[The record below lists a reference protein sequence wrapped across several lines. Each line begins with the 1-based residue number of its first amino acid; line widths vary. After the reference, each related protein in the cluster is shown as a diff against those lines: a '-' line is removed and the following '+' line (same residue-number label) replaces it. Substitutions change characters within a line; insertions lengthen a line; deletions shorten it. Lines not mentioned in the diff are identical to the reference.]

1 VIRQSQNPSQLTPS
15 PGGKAQA
22 WPPGLFGDLIAANQL
37 NAMFRPFA
45 LACVFASV
53 FTLTP
58 LLRAADAPAPAAGHD
73 HGAPAGESKAAEPK
87 ESMFLSVDPKEP
99 KTARLIVVS
108 AYNSVNY
115 GMNFN
120 GFAKGGARYTI
131 PQGWTVSVVFTN
143 NSPVPHSAIVVEKPV
158 VKKLQMGEPAFKGA
172 STPYPVRGTT
182 GKVGVPFQFTADE
195 AGEFAIACGFPSH
208 SANGH
213 WIGFDVSA
221 TATAPS
227 LQFGDKA
234 PYVAR

>member
-1 VIRQSQNPSQLTPS
+1 MSRKL
-15 PGGKAQA
+15 
-22 WPPGLFGDLIAANQL
+22 
-37 NAMFRPFA
+37 A
-45 LACVFASV
+45 LAC
-53 FTLTP
+53 TLLLLSPMTHGADTP
-58 LLRAADAPAPAAGHD
+58 TAAAGHD
-73 HGAPAGESKAAEPK
+73 HGAPAGESKAPEPK

-99 KTARLIVVS
+99 KTARLVVVS

-182 GKVGVPFQFTADE
+182 GKTGVPFQFVADE

-213 WIGFDVSA
+213 WIAFDVSA

-227 LQFGDKA
+227 LQFGDKPA
-234 PYVAR
+234 YVAR

>member
-1 VIRQSQNPSQLTPS
+1 VIRSDGRLWFFFQSNTFTRGAKLRLGPRVFFEDP
-15 PGGKAQA
+15 
-22 WPPGLFGDLIAANQL
+22 IAGNQL
-37 NAMFRPFA
+37 NTMFRNLA
-45 LACVFASV
+45 LACALALS
-53 FTLTP
+53 P
-58 LLRAADAPAPAAGHD
+58 LLRAADAPAAPGHD
-73 HGAPAGESKAAEPK
+73 HGAPAADSKAPEPK
-87 ESMFLSVDPKEP
+87 ESMFLSVDPKSP
-99 KTARLIVVS
+99 KTARLVVVS
-108 AYNSVNY
+108 AYNAVNY

-182 GKVGVPFQFTADE
+182 GKVGVPFQFVADE

-213 WIGFDVSA
+213 WIAFDVSA
-221 TATAPS
+221 AATAPS

-234 PYVAR
+234 PYVAH

>member
-1 VIRQSQNPSQLTPS
+1 VE
-15 PGGKAQA
+15 
-22 WPPGLFGDLIAANQL
+22 NQL
-37 NAMFRPFA
+37 SAMFRNLVLAITLA
-45 LACVFASV
+45 LSPW
-53 FTLTP
+53 LQ
-58 LLRAADAPAPAAGHD
+58 AADAPAPGHD
-73 HGAPAGESKAAEPK
+73 HGAPATESKAPEPK
-87 ESMFLSVDPKEP
+87 ESMFLSVDPKSP
-99 KTARLIVVS
+99 KTARLVVVS

-182 GKVGVPFQFTADE
+182 GKTGVPFEFVADE

-213 WIGFDVSA
+213 WIAFDVSA
-221 TATAPS
+221 SATAPS
-227 LQFGDKA
+227 LQFGDKPA
-234 PYVAR
+234 YVAR

>member
-1 VIRQSQNPSQLTPS
+1 MLQ
-15 PGGKAQA
+15 
-22 WPPGLFGDLIAANQL
+22 
-37 NAMFRPFA
+37 
-45 LACVFASV
+45 
-53 FTLTP
+53 
-58 LLRAADAPAPAAGHD
+58 AADAPTAPTGHD
-73 HGAPAGESKAAEPK
+73 HGTPSGDSKAAEPQ
-87 ESMFLSVDPKEP
+87 ESMFLSMDPKTP
-99 KTARLIVVS
+99 KTARLVVIS
-108 AYNSVNY
+108 AYNAANY

-131 PQGWTVSVVFTN
+131 PQGWTVSVMFTN

-182 GKVGVPFQFTADE
+182 GKTGVPFQFVADE

-213 WIGFDVSA
+213 WIAFDVSP

-227 LQFGDKA
+227 LQFGTKA

>member
-1 VIRQSQNPSQLTPS
+1 
-15 PGGKAQA
+15 
-22 WPPGLFGDLIAANQL
+22 
-37 NAMFRPFA
+37 
-45 LACVFASV
+45 
-53 FTLTP
+53 
-58 LLRAADAPAPAAGHD
+58 
-73 HGAPAGESKAAEPK
+73 
-87 ESMFLSVDPKEP
+87 
-99 KTARLIVVS
+99 VVS

>member
-1 VIRQSQNPSQLTPS
+1 MIRQSLNPSQLTPS

-22 WPPGLFGDLIAANQL
+22 WPPGLFCDPIAANQL

-73 HGAPAGESKAAEPK
+73 HGAPASESKAAEPK

-99 KTARLIVVS
+99 KTARLVVVS

-213 WIGFDVSA
+213 WIAFDVSA

>member
-1 VIRQSQNPSQLTPS
+1 
-15 PGGKAQA
+15 
-22 WPPGLFGDLIAANQL
+22 
-37 NAMFRPFA
+37 MFRIIA
-45 LACVFASV
+45 LACA
-53 FTLTP
+53 LA
-58 LLRAADAPAPAAGHD
+58 LNLMLQAADAPTAPTGHD
-73 HGAPAGESKAAEPK
+73 HGTPSGDPKAAEPQ
-87 ESMFLSVDPKEP
+87 ESMFLSVDPNTP
-99 KTARLIVVS
+99 KTARLVVVS
-108 AYNSVNY
+108 AYNPVNY

-131 PQGWTVSVVFTN
+131 PQGWTVSVSFTN
-143 NSPVPHSAIVVEKPV
+143 NSPVPHSAIVVDKPI

-182 GKVGVPFQFTADE
+182 GKGGVAFQFVADE

-213 WIGFDVSA
+213 WIAFDISP

-227 LQFGDKA
+227 LQFGTKA

>member
-1 VIRQSQNPSQLTPS
+1 
-15 PGGKAQA
+15 
-22 WPPGLFGDLIAANQL
+22 
-37 NAMFRPFA
+37 MFRIIA
-45 LACVFASV
+45 LACA
-53 FTLTP
+53 LA
-58 LLRAADAPAPAAGHD
+58 LNLMLQAADAPTAPTGHD
-73 HGAPAGESKAAEPK
+73 HGTPSGDPKAAEPQ
-87 ESMFLSVDPKEP
+87 ESMFLSVDPITP
-99 KTARLIVVS
+99 KTARLVVVS
-108 AYNSVNY
+108 AYNPVNY

-131 PQGWTVSVVFTN
+131 PQGWTVSVSFTN

-182 GKVGVPFQFTADE
+182 GKGGVAFQFVADE

-213 WIGFDVSA
+213 WIAFDISP

-227 LQFGDKA
+227 LQFGTKA
-234 PYVAR
+234 PYVAH

>member
-1 VIRQSQNPSQLTPS
+1 
-15 PGGKAQA
+15 
-22 WPPGLFGDLIAANQL
+22 
-37 NAMFRPFA
+37 
-45 LACVFASV
+45 
-53 FTLTP
+53 
-58 LLRAADAPAPAAGHD
+58 
-73 HGAPAGESKAAEPK
+73 
-87 ESMFLSVDPKEP
+87 MFLSVDPKEP
-99 KTARLIVVS
+99 KTARLVVVS

>member
-1 VIRQSQNPSQLTPS
+1 
-15 PGGKAQA
+15 
-22 WPPGLFGDLIAANQL
+22 
-37 NAMFRPFA
+37 MFRIIA
-45 LACVFASV
+45 LACA
-53 FTLTP
+53 LA
-58 LLRAADAPAPAAGHD
+58 LNLMLQAADAPTAPTGHD
-73 HGAPAGESKAAEPK
+73 HGTPSGDPKAAEPQ
-87 ESMFLSVDPKEP
+87 ESMFLSVDPITP
-99 KTARLIVVS
+99 KTARLVVVS
-108 AYNSVNY
+108 AYNPVNY

-131 PQGWTVSVVFTN
+131 PQGWTVSVSFTN
-143 NSPVPHSAIVVEKPV
+143 NSPVPHSAIVVEKPM

-182 GKVGVPFQFTADE
+182 GKGGVAFQFVADE

-213 WIGFDVSA
+213 WIAFDVSP

-227 LQFGDKA
+227 LQFGTKA

>member
-1 VIRQSQNPSQLTPS
+1 
-15 PGGKAQA
+15 
-22 WPPGLFGDLIAANQL
+22 
-37 NAMFRPFA
+37 MFRIIA
-45 LACVFASV
+45 LACA
-53 FTLTP
+53 LA
-58 LLRAADAPAPAAGHD
+58 LNLMLQAADAPTAPTGHD
-73 HGAPAGESKAAEPK
+73 HGTPSGDPKAAEPQ
-87 ESMFLSVDPKEP
+87 ESMFLSVDPITP
-99 KTARLIVVS
+99 KTARLVVVS
-108 AYNSVNY
+108 AYNPVNY

-131 PQGWTVSVVFTN
+131 PQGWTVSVMFTN
-143 NSPVPHSAIVVEKPV
+143 NSPVPHSAIVVEKPM

-182 GKVGVPFQFTADE
+182 GKGGVAFQFVADE

-213 WIGFDVSA
+213 WIAFDISP

-227 LQFGDKA
+227 LQFGTKA

>member
-1 VIRQSQNPSQLTPS
+1 MIRQSQNPSQLTPS

-22 WPPGLFGDLIAANQL
+22 WPPGLFCDPIAANQL

-45 LACVFASV
+45 LACVIASA

-99 KTARLIVVS
+99 KTARLVVVS

-213 WIGFDVSA
+213 WIAFDVSA

>member
-1 VIRQSQNPSQLTPS
+1 
-15 PGGKAQA
+15 
-22 WPPGLFGDLIAANQL
+22 
-37 NAMFRPFA
+37 MFRIIA
-45 LACVFASV
+45 LACA
-53 FTLTP
+53 LA
-58 LLRAADAPAPAAGHD
+58 LNLMLQAADAPTAPTGHD
-73 HGAPAGESKAAEPK
+73 HGTPSGDPKAAEPQ
-87 ESMFLSVDPKEP
+87 ESMFLSVDPITP
-99 KTARLIVVS
+99 KTARLVVVS
-108 AYNSVNY
+108 AYNPVNY

-131 PQGWTVSVVFTN
+131 PQGWTVSVSFTN
-143 NSPVPHSAIVVEKPV
+143 NSPVPHSAIVVDKPI

-182 GKVGVPFQFTADE
+182 GKGGVAFQFVADE

-213 WIGFDVSA
+213 WVAFDVST

-227 LQFGDKA
+227 LQFGTKA

>member
-1 VIRQSQNPSQLTPS
+1 
-15 PGGKAQA
+15 
-22 WPPGLFGDLIAANQL
+22 
-37 NAMFRPFA
+37 MFRIIA
-45 LACVFASV
+45 LACA
-53 FTLTP
+53 LALNLMP
-58 LLRAADAPAPAAGHD
+58 QAADAPTAPTGHD
-73 HGAPAGESKAAEPK
+73 HGTPSGDPKAAEPQ
-87 ESMFLSVDPKEP
+87 ESMFLSVDPNTP
-99 KTARLIVVS
+99 KTARLVVVS
-108 AYNSVNY
+108 AYNPVNY

-131 PQGWTVSVVFTN
+131 PQGWTVSVMFTN
-143 NSPVPHSAIVVEKPV
+143 NSPVPHSAIVVDKPI

-182 GKVGVPFQFTADE
+182 GKGGVAFQFVADE

-213 WIGFDVSA
+213 WIAFDISP

-227 LQFGDKA
+227 LQFGTKA